1 MTSTERRAVGALAG
15 IYALRMLGLFLIL
28 PVFTLYARHLEGTTP
43 FLVGMALGAY
53 GLTQALLQIP
63 FGMASDR
70 LGRKP
75 MIAAGLL
82 LFAAGSVVAALA
94 DSIHGVIAGRA
105 LQGTGAI
112 AAVVIALTADLTR
125 ETQRTKAMALLGVTI
140 GATFLMSLILGPL
153 FNNWFGVRGIFWM
166 TAVLAIGGL
175 AVLFVLVPTPLSGV
189 SERHRQPAPK
199 QLMEVL
205 RDGQLRRLDFG
216 IFMLH
221 LMLTAMF
228 VVVPVALMQEAG
240 IPAGDHWKF
249 YLSVIGLSVLGMVP
263 LVALSARKHL
273 VRRVFAAAVALIG
286 VGQLVLAV
294 GHAHLAWLASGLWV
308 FFVGFNVLEALLP
321 SLVSRIA
328 PAHSKGGAVGVYNSA
343 EFFGAF
349 LGGAAGGLV
358 YGAYGVEGVFAG
370 CTVLALIWLA
380 VAVSGPAPRLLD
392 THLVEVGAR
401 GPDEARTLARRLS
414 DVPGVAE
421 VVVVAEEGVAY
432 LKVDSRIFDRAAVEQ
447 ITAGAA

>member
-1 MTSTERRAVGALAG
+1 
-15 IYALRMLGLFLIL
+15 
-28 PVFTLYARHLEGTTP
+28 
-43 FLVGMALGAY
+43 
-53 GLTQALLQIP
+53 
-63 FGMASDR
+63 
-70 LGRKP
+70 
-75 MIAAGLL
+75 
-82 LFAAGSVVAALA
+82 
-94 DSIHGVIAGRA
+94 
-105 LQGTGAI
+105 
-112 AAVVIALTADLTR
+112 
-125 ETQRTKAMALLGVTI
+125 
-140 GATFLMSLILGPL
+140 LILGPL

-166 TAVLAIGGL
+166 TAVLALGGL
-175 AVLFVLVPTPLSGV
+175 AVLFVLVPTPLSVV
-189 SERHRQPAPK
+189 SARHRQPAPK
-199 QLMEVL
+199 QLLEVL
-205 RDGQLRRLDFG
+205 RDGHLRRLDFG

-228 VVVPVALMQEAG
+228 VVVPVALVQEAG

-286 VGQLVLAV
+286 VGQAVLAM
-294 GHAHLAWLASGLWV
+294 GHAHLVWLAFGLWV
-308 FFVGFNVLEALLP
+308 FFVGFNVLEAMLP

-370 CTVLALIWLA
+370 CVLLALIWLA

-392 THLVEVGAR
+392 THLIDVGAR
-401 GPDEARTLARRLS
+401 GPDEARDLARRLS
-414 DVPGVAE
+414 DIPGVAE
-421 VVVVAEEGVAY
+421 AVVVAEEGVAY
-432 LKVDSRIFDRAAVEQ
+432 LKVDSRIFDRDAVEQ
-447 ITAGAA
+447 ITTGAA